1 MMIAMALLLTSLPAI
16 ADQITGRIYA
26 TVGKPHADYT
36 KAGIKVSAWR
46 IATGSY
52 GEWDSDSSLGDLS
65 VWAQSDGSVAANI
78 SMSEIYDRIRTNN
91 IGSYSSTTYEDGTT
105 TINGLGEG
113 VYLVKVTVGPSG
125 LKTKPLLVSIPA
137 KNGDAIVSA
146 GFTGEWEGDKQ
157 NGQVTV
163 TIGSKDSNF
172 DRQGIRL
179 DAYLIATGDY
189 YYWKTLSPFE
199 TFAREGFTYDTTYG
213 ISLKNGANFLSAN
226 MDDLE
231 KIIVD
236 NGIKPTRQAISD
248 EDGRVYFKNLRWGI
262 YYISLGNGPKGLE
275 MTDMLVSVPD
285 LDKKASTVIN
295 SKVEYTGAKIQI
307 NDDEEPKKTIKMLIV
322 PTRRGERLH
331 EIDEYETALG
341 LGNIQMHVGVCFE

>member
-146 GFTGEWEGDKQ
+146 DFTGEWEGDKQ

-163 TIGSKDSNF
+163 TIGNENSIYN
-172 DRQGIRL
+172 RQGIRL
-179 DAYLIATGDY
+179 D
-189 YYWKTLSPFE
+189 
-199 TFAREGFTYDTTYG
+199 
-213 ISLKNGANFLSAN
+213 
-226 MDDLE
+226 
-231 KIIVD
+231 
-236 NGIKPTRQAISD
+236 
-248 EDGRVYFKNLRWGI
+248 
-262 YYISLGNGPKGLE
+262 
-275 MTDMLVSVPD
+275 VP
-285 LDKKASTVIN
+285 SRMQHV
-295 SKVEYTGAKIQI
+295 
-307 NDDEEPKKTIKMLIV
+307 
-322 PTRRGERLH
+322 RLH
-331 EIDEYETALG
+331 RRHSEPAPSSPPPPATR
-341 LGNIQMHVGVCFE
+341 